1 MRINDAK
8 LFQTS
13 IFLWNIFE
21 GRSQL
26 VQHIAR
32 IKAWQRFIQRLQMTN
47 QKHSLKAKGGGRY
60 FNEWCWQM
68 INELARYVIYDH
80 SCMSSNW
87 FHNADG
93 YFFHDDQRYENVYI
107 GCSATV
113 EAKRI
118 PLITLAFVCP
128 LCAKYTNPL
137 SCQFKKIKRSI
148 VGYFETSRAN
158 ISGRRLIYIPRGG
171 REGAT
176 EGGGI
181 WFSSVNRI
189 LEI

>member
-1 MRINDAK
+1 MRINDTK

-13 IFLWNIFE
+13 IFTWNTHQQSNRKCIPPKDIFWYQ
-21 GRSQL
+21 SQL
-26 VQHIAR
+26 VHHIAR
-32 IKAWQRFIQRLQMTN
+32 IKAWQRFIHRLQMTY
-47 QKHSLKAKGGGRY
+47 QKHSLKVKGGGRY

-68 INELARYVIYDH
+68 INEFARYVIYDH

-87 FHNADG
+87 FHYADG

-128 LCAKYTNPL
+128 LCTKCSKPL
-137 SCQFKKIKRSI
+137 FCQFKKLPLLAIFRPAE
-148 VGYFETSRAN
+148 GQ
-158 ISGRRLIYIPRGG
+158 ISGG
-171 REGAT
+171 EG
-176 EGGGI
+176 
-181 WFSSVNRI
+181 
-189 LEI
+189 